1 MAYSINPI
9 GWAVAY
15 YHCEDEG
22 NVWWLGLN
30 VYSYLMAVKSMMR
43 RVLSTP
49 VNDVLLC
56 DVGDIIGRM
65 GGLQDTDTSP
75 WVYII
80 EWYGD

>member
-1 MAYSINPI
+1 M
-9 GWAVAY
+9 
-15 YHCEDEG
+15 
-22 NVWWLGLN
+22 N

-65 GGLQDTDTSP
+65 SGLQDTNTSP
-75 WVYII
+75 MI
-80 EWYGD
+80 EWYGDKARSIV